1 MSLRKRDLVLP
12 SGCNS
17 TCKRNGSEKN
27 RKDQA
32 TFTHVGRQG
41 LNVQHP
47 VSWITRKTQ
56 RVLKPG
62 ADVTAQKREAK
73 VRLDELLDGEALGS
87 LRTTRSSL
95 RSAGSRHHL
104 PLYQRQGPR
113 VQSDDDM
120 LSLQSGDGNSV

>member
-1 MSLRKRDLVLP
+1 MALRK
-12 SGCNS
+12 
-17 TCKRNGSEKN
+17 TEKI
-27 RKDQA
+27 
-32 TFTHVGRQG
+32 RQHLLMLKG

-62 ADVTAQKREAK
+62 ADAPAQNREAK
-73 VRLDELLDGEALGS
+73 LKLNELLDGEAPGS

-95 RSAGSRHHL
+95 RSAGCRHRL
-104 PLYQRQGPR
+104 PLHQLQGPR

-120 LSLQSGDGNSV
+120 LPLQFGDGNSV